1 MLKLNIRVL
10 GLTNNAGV
18 LQNDRQIVQQKRKL
32 VEGNNDQKWFYRE
45 DGYLYPRN
53 DPNLVLDIR
62 VSAHFDAESPEKR
75 LTDHTLPIRAIRSNQ
90 GLRFSC
96 ITESMRII

>member
-1 MLKLNIRVL
+1 MCMEVRWVVLRSSMRVL
-10 GLTNNAGV
+10 GLNNNVGV

-62 VSAHFDAESPEKR
+62 VSAHSPCR
-75 LTDHTLPIRAIRSNQ
+75 
-90 GLRFSC
+90 
-96 ITESMRII
+96 

>member
-1 MLKLNIRVL
+1 
-10 GLTNNAGV
+10 V

-62 VSAHFDAESPEKR
+62 VSAHLSMQSLRRRRFD
-75 LTDHTLPIRAIRSNQ
+75 
-90 GLRFSC
+90 
-96 ITESMRII
+96 